1 MLRKAESPARKMKV
15 GAQKCVI
22 QRVTNSAGSITS
34 RGYEAASAKKVARM
48 IQGHECHD
56 EFRAGRLWK
65 RSVRHGR
72 RVRPRESAGLQPAL
86 RYFQV
91 ASRGLFLASL
101 DAPSPCAIVCA
112 PMRVTKSKAGC
123 RLRAHPTLYTFVRW
137 SEPVVH
143 VLGSY

>member
-56 EFRAGRLWK
+56 ESAQDVYGNDPSAMADEFGR
-65 RSVRHGR
+65 GNR
-72 RVRPRESAGLQPAL
+72 RDFNPL
-86 RYFQV
+86 
-91 ASRGLFLASL
+91 
-101 DAPSPCAIVCA
+101 
-112 PMRVTKSKAGC
+112 
-123 RLRAHPTLYTFVRW
+123 
-137 SEPVVH
+137 
-143 VLGSY
+143 